1 MHPDQPLD
9 HALHRFGA
17 TGLAILPV
25 TDRMN
30 PRSLLGELTLQD
42 LLDAYRRKAA
52 EDRSRA
58 ETS

>member
-1 MHPDQPLD
+1 
-9 HALHRFGA
+9 
-17 TGLAILPV
+17 
-25 TDRMN
+25 MN
-30 PRSLLGELTLQD
+30 ARSLLGELTLQD